1 MFTCLDPHAAL
12 DLRDFSQTLAAVVE
26 RLVPRRHVP
35 VDDTEGRLTRLR

>member
-1 MFTCLDPHAAL
+1 MFACLDPHAAL
-12 DLRDFSQTLAAVVE
+12 DLRDFSTPAAVVE